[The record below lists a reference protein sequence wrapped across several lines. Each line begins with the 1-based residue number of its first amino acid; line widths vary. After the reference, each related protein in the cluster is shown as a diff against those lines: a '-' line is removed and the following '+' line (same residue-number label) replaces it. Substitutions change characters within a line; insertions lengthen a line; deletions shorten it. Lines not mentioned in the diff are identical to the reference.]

1 MYAIEIYPRRKPDSS
16 GYEPLTWQELLSA
29 LADAGVAILETEPD
43 RNTLSVEPHQVDA
56 AVAIINDF
64 GYETDEDVRVGDD
77 EPDDGSNYL
86 TVAEAAAFH
95 GVAAMTVYRA
105 LWRGDFPGAR
115 AFGSGTR
122 KVWLLP
128 RRDIGQWKRSP
139 TGRKPAK

>member
-43 RNTLSVEPHQVDA
+43 RNTLSVEPHQVGA

-77 EPDDGSNYL
+77 EPDDGGNYL

-105 LWRGDFPGAR
+105 LWRGDFPRAR
-115 AFGSGTR
+115 AFGSGRR
-122 KVWLLP
+122 KVWLLEAEEVEQWQP
-128 RRDIGQWKRSP
+128 R
-139 TGRKPAK
+139 PARWPHKE

>member
-43 RNTLSVEPHQVDA
+43 RNTLSVEPHQVGA

-77 EPDDGSNYL
+77 EPDDGGNYL
-86 TVAEAAAFH
+86 TVAEAAAQH
-95 GVAAMTVYRA
+95 GCDPMTVYRA
-105 LWRGDFPGAR
+105 LWRGDFPQAQS
-115 AFGSGTR
+115 FGSGKR

-128 RRDIGQWKRSP
+128 RRDVEQWKRSP
-139 TGRKPAK
+139 TGRKPAE